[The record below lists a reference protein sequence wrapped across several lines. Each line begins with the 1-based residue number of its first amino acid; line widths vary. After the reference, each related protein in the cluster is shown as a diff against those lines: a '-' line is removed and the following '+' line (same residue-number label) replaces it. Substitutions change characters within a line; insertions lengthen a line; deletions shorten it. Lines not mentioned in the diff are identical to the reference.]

1 MFLSFNHSHLRSDW
15 GKWLPSV
22 FIACDDIFTI
32 FRPSGPERP
41 SRHNNVSGA
50 SVVFELAEWQRRA
63 VALKF
68 PDQAVIDG
76 KHCAAQ
82 SGQTFAAINPATGQC
97 LANVAACGEE
107 DVDAAVR
114 NARQVFEAGTWSQRP
129 PAERK
134 QVLLRLADLL
144 MTHREELAL
153 LDSLNMGKPVMDA
166 YNIDVPG
173 AAGVFRWYAEAIDKL
188 YDQVAPSA
196 PNVLATITREALG
209 VVAAVVPWNFPLDMA
224 AWKLAPALAAGN
236 SVILKPAEQS
246 PFSALRLAE
255 LALEAGLPP
264 GVLNVLPGLGEQAGK
279 ALGLHADVD
288 CLVFTGSTQ
297 VGKYFMQYSAQSNL
311 KQVWLECGGKSANL
325 VFADCQDLDLA
336 AEKAAFGI
344 FFNQG
349 EVCSAN
355 SRLLVERS
363 IHDEFVER
371 LKAQAERWLPG
382 DPLDP
387 QSSAGAIVDDKQT
400 ASIMRFIRSAEQ
412 SGATRVC
419 GGQQRRFNGS
429 DNFIEPTIFTGVTAD
444 MPLFREEVFGPV
456 LAVTPF
462 DNEEEAVR
470 LANDSVY
477 GLAASLWT
485 DDLNRAHRVARQLRA
500 GTVSVNTVDALDVT
514 VPFGGGKQS
523 GFGRDLSLH
532 SFDKYTQLKTTWF
545 QLR

>member
-1 MFLSFNHSHLRSDW
+1 M
-15 GKWLPSV
+15 
-22 FIACDDIFTI
+22 
-32 FRPSGPERP
+32 
-41 SRHNNVSGA
+41 
-50 SVVFELAEWQRRA
+50 FELAEWQRRA

-76 KHCAAQ
+76 QHCAAQ
-82 SGQTFAAINPATGQC
+82 SGQTFAVINPATGQC
-97 LANVAACGEE
+97 LANVTACGEA
-107 DVDAAVR
+107 DVDVAVR
-114 NARQVFEAGTWSQRP
+114 NARQVFESGIWSQRS

-144 MTHREELAL
+144 MSHREELAL

-255 LALEAGLPP
+255 LALEAGLPA
-264 GVLNVLPGLGEQAGK
+264 GVLNVLPGLGEQTGK

-387 QSSAGAIVDDKQT
+387 QSSAGAIVDSKQT
-400 ASIMRFIRSAEQ
+400 AGIMGFIRSAEQ

-456 LAVTPF
+456 LAVMPF
-462 DNEEEAVR
+462 DSEEEAVR

-485 DDLNRAHRVARQLRA
+485 DDLNRAHRVARRLRA